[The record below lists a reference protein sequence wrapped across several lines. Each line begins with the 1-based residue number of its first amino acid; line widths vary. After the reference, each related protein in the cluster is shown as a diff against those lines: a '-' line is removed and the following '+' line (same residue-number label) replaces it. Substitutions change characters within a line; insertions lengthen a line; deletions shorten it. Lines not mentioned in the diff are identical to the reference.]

1 MTSFITKE
9 DTFCYTRMPF
19 GLKNIGATY
28 QLLVNK
34 MFEDQL
40 GKNMEAYIDDMVIKS
55 IQTIDHVT

>member
-9 DTFCYTRMPF
+9 GTFCYTRMPF